1 MKGGEVKIRGVQ
13 NKPKPNEKIKKVKK
27 KEKVVQEEWKY
38 GKMEQKRK
46 EKKIVK
52 TAQLNELLT
61 QGFF

>member
-1 MKGGEVKIRGVQ
+1 MKGGEVKIRDVQ